1 MTPGIVKHRRGFGVA
16 SGWNDPAAVIP
27 GEETAGGQCMQ
38 GDRTIAGLVRS
49 PTVACGDFPRL
60 YTV

>member
-49 PTVACGDFPRL
+49 PTVAC
-60 YTV
+60 